1 MTTQKNIMELERQF
15 WQAIVDMDVD
25 TAISLLDKESVS
37 VSGWGIHHF
46 SPAEYKEMPSSGDAR
61 VTAFKFSEERVI
73 FPTPDVAIAAYKAD
87 QSITVS
93 GKSQDMVVYDTTTW
107 VRKNGTWVA
116 SVHTET
122 VRQTSS

>member
-1 MTTQKNIMELERQF
+1 MSTQREIMELERQF

-25 TAISLLDKESVS
+25 TAISLLDAESVS

-46 SPAEYKEMPSSGDAR
+46 SPAEYRKMALSGDAR

-73 FPTPDVAIAAYKAD
+73 FPMPDVAIATYKAD

-107 VRKNGTWVA
+107 VRKDGAWVA
-116 SVHTET
+116 SAHTET
-122 VRQTSS
+122 VRQANS

>member
-1 MTTQKNIMELERQF
+1 MTTQNDIMELERQF

-25 TAISLLDKESVS
+25 TAISLLDEESVS

-46 SPAEYKEMPSSGDAR
+46 SPAEYREMVRSDDAR

-73 FPTPDVAIAAYKAD
+73 FPTPDVAIATYKAD
-87 QSITVS
+87 QSITVG

-107 VRKNGTWVA
+107 VRKDGTWVA
-116 SVHTET
+116 SAHTET
-122 VRQTSS
+122 ARQANS